1 MNKELLR
8 FCVSGNV
15 DDGKSTLIGRLLHDT
30 NSLTRDQKEYLL
42 NYKQKNNLEYIDYSI
57 VTDGLFEERL
67 QKITIDIA
75 FRYFNTPNRK
85 FIVID
90 TPGHFEFTRNM
101 VTGASVAE
109 LAVIMVDAKVGVTS
123 QTKRHCFVAALMG
136 IKQLVVCV
144 NKMDVVGYDEAIYN
158 TIKNQLQSVADKLNV
173 NTLFVPVSALR
184 GDNVVQYA
192 PQMPWY
198 KGKTL
203 LKLLEDCSPEQSNA
217 FNHLRFSV
225 QFSKGG
231 YTFGKVNNG
240 ILKQGDEVIVFPS
253 KERTIVEE
261 IIQSEKKVGQAKS
274 NDSVA
279 VRLVGTT
286 VDRGSWL
293 IKEQEFP
300 FVEKQFNAVVM
311 WLDNAD
317 ALIGKDYILMN
328 TTKTI
333 QAKIAAVNYYWN
345 IEDITKEDVQ
355 GNTIKTNDICNVTI
369 VVDEVVYYDLYSE
382 CKNTGSFILCDPIT
396 HHTVAAGI
404 F

>member
-1 MNKELLR
+1 MKLLR

-42 NYKQKNNLEYIDYSI
+42 NYKQKNNLEYVDYSI

-144 NKMDVVGYDEAIYN
+144 NKMDAVGYDEIVYN
-158 TIKNQLQSVADKLNV
+158 NIKKQLNPIVDRLNV
-173 NTLFVPVSALR
+173 NAVYVPVSALR
-184 GDNVVQYA
+184 GDNVVLPA
-192 PQMPWY
+192 LQMSWY
-198 KGKTL
+198 KDKTL
-203 LKLLEDCSPEQSNA
+203 LELLENYLPEQSNS
-217 FNHLRFSV
+217 FNRLRFAV
-225 QFSKGG
+225 QFSKEG

-240 ILKQGDEVIVFPS
+240 VLKQGDEVMLFPS
-253 KERTIVEE
+253 KEQTTVTE

-274 NDSVA
+274 NESVA
-279 VRLVGTT
+279 VRLANTAVE
-286 VDRGSWL
+286 RGSWL
-293 IKEQEFP
+293 VTEQELP
-300 FVEKQFNAVVM
+300 LTGKQFNAVVM
-311 WLDNAD
+311 WLDNTD
-317 ALIGKDYILMN
+317 AVIGKDYILMY
-328 TTKTI
+328 TTKTVR
-333 QAKIAAVNYYWN
+333 AKITDINFKWN
-345 IEDITKEDVQ
+345 IEDISKQAAQ
-355 GNTIKTNDICNVTI
+355 GDAIKTNDICNVAI
-369 VVDEVVYYDLYSE
+369 VAEQEVYYDLYSE
-382 CKNTGSFILCDPIT
+382 CKSTGSFILCDPVT